1 MRDDDQR
8 LEQQRHGP
16 HAEQRLEHDEQH
28 ERRGQTLR
36 LRRIVAMPEGEDR
49 DRDDHEHETA
59 GDEAM
64 EHLPERLV
72 LDDRAIRKRRVGL
85 RRIGGG
91 LAGGQVAITARPV
104 RAAETGVIQ
113 AHPRAEHDDA
123 ERDQRAQ
130 QTQLPE
136 TAGREQRWSRVHG
149 VE

>member
-1 MRDDDQR
+1 MPSSAWNTTSSTSAA
-8 LEQQRHGP
+8 G
-16 HAEQRLEHDEQH
+16 
-28 ERRGQTLR
+28 RRFGCDGSSR
-36 LRRIVAMPEGEDR
+36 CRKGEDR

-59 GDEAM
+59 GDETM
-64 EHLPERLV
+64 EHFAEGLV
-72 LDDRAIRKRRVGL
+72 LDDRAIRERRVGL
-85 RRIGGG
+85 RRIGSC
-91 LAGGQVAITARPV
+91 LAGGQVTITARPV

-136 TAGREQRWSRVHG
+136 APGREQRRGRVHG